1 MRLKVRRRFLLLRF
15 SVKLPVVSGNDV
27 VKAFCRRG
35 FVHVRTSG
43 SHAIIRK
50 EDESGKKVIPIPLHK
65 EIAKGT
71 LLSIMH
77 QAGLTREEFIQMLK

>member
-1 MRLKVRRRFLLLRF
+1 MTFGTFDLFHQGHISYLKQ
-15 SVKLPVVSGNDV
+15 
-27 VKAFCRRG
+27 A
-35 FVHVRTSG
+35 
-43 SHAIIRK
+43 RK
-50 EDESGKKVIPIPLHK
+50 YIEDESGKKVIPIPLHK